1 MIYLK
6 LLVLFLFTVIFSQDF
21 NGNIAITGQLPQGEF
36 KEEGVPKGIG
46 VDINGMYYPVKAL
59 AFGLNFGGSSYGFSE
74 REIPFSYYS
83 SAVTITE
90 KTSNEMSYGHLLFQI
105 IPFQGNIK
113 PYVEGLFG
121 LKNLST
127 RTELVSNNCDEK
139 EYDNCQIA
147 ESENA
152 SDAALSYGVGLGLE
166 ISIASLEKI
175 GYEYKDDEDNL
186 IESLSFFIN
195 GRYLWGGKT
204 KYLKQGTV
212 EYSDPSVGPVETTF
226 NWSESYTDLLQIS
239 VGLSLRFSLLE
250 D

>member
-1 MIYLK
+1 M
-6 LLVLFLFTVIFSQDF
+6 
-21 NGNIAITGQLPQGEF
+21 
-36 KEEGVPKGIG
+36 
-46 VDINGMYYPVKAL
+46 
-59 AFGLNFGGSSYGFSE
+59 
-74 REIPFSYYS
+74 
-83 SAVTITE
+83 
-90 KTSNEMSYGHLLFQI
+90 
-105 IPFQGNIK
+105 
-113 PYVEGLFG
+113 
-121 LKNLST
+121 KNLST
-127 RTELVSNNCDEK
+127 RTELVSNNCDEE

-186 IESLSFFIN
+186 IESLSFFIK

-239 VGLSLRFSLLE
+239 VGLSLRFSLSE